1 MSEPQIRALFT
12 EIADREPARSQ
23 VDIQLARRRG
33 RARLRRRR
41 ASVAGTSALA
51 AAAVVILAM
60 GIGPVRLGSGP
71 PAGRPAAPRQF
82 NPLVPYL
89 SFGWLPPGNRLTAG
103 DARPEVVALVAGRN
117 PNVPNPWT
125 LIVYAAGQCHLTRPA
140 GDLKCST
147 EALEG
152 LTARISGRAPAVQGH
167 RAFWAGPAPIPGLP
181 PALQR
186 RRARAS
192 RGKADSYLVWQYAR
206 GGWAGLVLPTA
217 NATKLTAAQR
227 EAYKQDAVKIA
238 NHVRYGAA
246 TPPLVFP
253 AQLTGL
259 PSRWQ
264 VGSVYYQPDGRLL
277 RASRFA
283 LTTGTPDLGADG
295 GMEFQTNLPY
305 FGVIDPATFYR
316 NFCPTSG
323 SEIINGYRVVVTNQ
337 VVGTLPSETLCA
349 ANADGL
355 ALSINQQGAHP
366 PISVASLFGDHLR
379 LLGTNPA
386 NWTTKPIG

>member
-51 AAAVVILAM
+51 AAAVVVLAM
-60 GIGPVRLGSGP
+60 GVGPVRLGSGP

-117 PNVPNPWT
+117 PNVLNPWN

-140 GDLKCST
+140 GELKCST
-147 EALEG
+147 AALEG
-152 LTARISGRAPAVQGH
+152 FNAQISGRAPAVQGH

-186 RRARAS
+186 
-192 RGKADSYLVWQYAR
+192 
-206 GGWAGLVLPTA
+206 T
-217 NATKLTAAQR
+217 
-227 EAYKQDAVKIA
+227 
-238 NHVRYGAA
+238 
-246 TPPLVFP
+246 
-253 AQLTGL
+253 
-259 PSRWQ
+259 
-264 VGSVYYQPDGRLL
+264 
-277 RASRFA
+277 
-283 LTTGTPDLGADG
+283 
-295 GMEFQTNLPY
+295 
-305 FGVIDPATFYR
+305 
-316 NFCPTSG
+316 
-323 SEIINGYRVVVTNQ
+323 
-337 VVGTLPSETLCA
+337 
-349 ANADGL
+349 
-355 ALSINQQGAHP
+355 AHP
-366 PISVASLFGDHLR
+366 GGKPTRISSGN
-379 LLGTNPA
+379 TPA
-386 NWTTKPIG
+386 AAGPGWCSPRRMPRS